1 VLGTEFLWSDLVCYT
16 VGVLLGLGLDALLRR
31 RAGPAG

>member
-1 VLGTEFLWSDLVCYT
+1 VLGAGFLWSDLVCYT
-16 VGVLLGLGLDALLRR
+16 VAVLLELGLDALLRR